1 MKLPFVAGLFLIT
14 FLVIIVLIFIWLI
27 YEIKYKID
35 SEKIRFFGETQ
46 DTTESSPHSSQSA
59 SELAD
64 E

>member
-35 SEKIRFFGETQ
+35 SEKIRFF
-46 DTTESSPHSSQSA
+46 
-59 SELAD
+59 
-64 E
+64 